1 MRLVCVCPN
10 PAIDHTMVLPRL
22 SSGETVRAVASL
34 TTAGGK
40 GLNVAR
46 FARDFGVQVTAVT
59 WLGAAGADLMFAL
72 AGRDG
77 LNLTASIAPGLG
89 VRVCPVLV
97 CEADGS
103 ATVASDP
110 PPVVD
115 RATWADFVEMAAHAA
130 READVV
136 CIAGSFPGVDG
147 VDDLD
152 PVGVLLAAVAS
163 AAPLWV
169 DTSQAA
175 LARSAALA
183 NVSLKVNLAEACGL
197 VEATVPRE
205 ATERDRAMAAAE
217 ELGAG
222 GRDAVVTAG
231 RAGAASSTAAGLRWR
246 DSPAV
251 GARNPTASGDA
262 FMAAYLCAGRAAL
275 SGIADPLWAGVLA
288 GAVSARS
295 WRPLADAESI
305 IELSATVSKP
315 SDPREAGRPRQARPG
330 TQTRRRR

>member
-10 PAIDHTMVLPRL
+10 PAIDHTMVLPHL

-89 VRVCPVLV
+89 VRVCPVLL
-97 CEADGS
+97 CDEDGS
-103 ATVASDP
+103 VTVASDP

-115 RATWADFVEMAAHAA
+115 RATWADFVEMAAHAVH
-130 READVV
+130 EADVV
-136 CIAGSFPGVDG
+136 CIAGSFPVVDR

-152 PVGVLLAAVAS
+152 PVGLLLAAVVS

-169 DTSQAA
+169 DTSQLA
-175 LARSAALA
+175 LARAAA
-183 NVSLKVNLAEACGL
+183 FAEVSLKVNLTEACEL
-197 VEATVPRE
+197 VGTAVSTE
-205 ATERDRAMAAAE
+205 ATERERAMAAAE

-246 DSPAV
+246 DSPSVA
-251 GARNPTASGDA
+251 ARNPTASGDA

-288 GAVSARS
+288 GAVNARS
-295 WRPLADAESI
+295 WAPVAYAESI
-305 IELSATVSKP
+305 TDLSAECERGP
-315 SDPREAGRPRQARPG
+315 
-330 TQTRRRR
+330 